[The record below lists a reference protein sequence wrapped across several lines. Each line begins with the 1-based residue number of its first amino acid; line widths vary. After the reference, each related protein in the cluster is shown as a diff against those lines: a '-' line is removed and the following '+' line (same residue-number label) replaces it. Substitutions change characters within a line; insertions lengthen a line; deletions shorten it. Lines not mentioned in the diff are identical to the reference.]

1 MGKFVKLI
9 KVGYMEGV
17 SEPWCNDQ
25 GVAILPFVYQYNQ
38 YWFLLIHETN
48 PLLKGRLHQSYGS
61 LTGGCELKKD
71 ILTTVKDEL
80 IEETG
85 INIKNNDQATIYN
98 LGSYYAN
105 KTNIKI
111 WHLFAIDLSDL
122 DLNLQETYY
131 GKGDGSIGE
140 KGIHGAFINE
150 FDLDKSNDTL
160 VLAIYAKLRLGNIL
174 NENNKEKEQ

>member
-9 KVGYMEGV
+9 KAGYMEGV

-25 GVAILPFVYQYNQ
+25 GVAILPFIYQYNQ

-48 PLLKGRLHQSYGS
+48 PLLNGKLHQSYGT

-85 INIKNNDQATIYN
+85 INIKDKNNDKATIYN

-122 DLNLQETYY
+122 ELNLQETYY

-140 KGIHGAFINE
+140 KGIRGVFVNE

-160 VLAIYAKLRLGNIL
+160 ALAIYAKLKIENIL
-174 NENNKEKEQ
+174 EDNSK